1 MKRIVAAILAVVLLL
16 QGCYSYRDMN
26 RILYY
31 TMGIFDVVDN
41 DIFLYAEF
49 LKAYRGEGDKAGS
62 ERRVVSYGKG
72 STIAEAAE
80 QMRRATN
87 YPHEYA
93 GGKTAIFTKAYAE
106 HGTYGLFD
114 FYGRDQKPSLR
125 QYLFVL
131 DSPTTEIL
139 DLELE
144 EEQFLGLY
152 LYEMLNTTRHSLG
165 IISTQLYQFVED
177 TNTGSGTVVVPIIK
191 IRQYEEEK
199 NKPKDEKSDQKD
211 GQQQGSQKGEQQ
223 QGGDQ
228 QEGQSQQKQAQGK
241 LLNNPHIIVDGAAV
255 FVGGKMEQTLSDAE
269 TNAFNLLDSPVIG
282 GLLES
287 PNPEHPKYMVGYSI
301 IKSKPKR
308 KLEMIDSRIKL
319 HYTVNLRV
327 VLLDSTTTLSSDLKE
342 TQEAIKKSLADRLRS
357 DTIAMY
363 NRMKEKG
370 IDILNVKKDVDIRF
384 CSEKIENPLDITDFD
399 VTFNITLDGTGKIRH
414 GLV

>member
-41 DIFLYAEF
+41 DYFFYAEF

-62 ERRVVSYGKG
+62 ERRVVSYGQG

-80 QMRRATN
+80 QIRRATN

-93 GGKTAIFTKAYAE
+93 GGKTVIFTKAYAE

-125 QYLFVL
+125 QYIFVL

-152 LYEMLNTTRHSLG
+152 LYEMLNTTKHSLG
-165 IISTQLYQFVED
+165 IISTQSYQFIEA
-177 TNTGSGTVVVPIIK
+177 TNTGSRTVVVPIIK

-199 NKPKDEKSDQKD
+199 NKPKEKKNEQGDE
-211 GQQQGSQKGEQQ
+211 QQQGSQKDEQ

-228 QEGQSQQKQAQGK
+228 QEGQTQQKQQQGK
-241 LLNNPHIIVDGAAV
+241 LLNNPHIIVDGSAV

-287 PNPEHPKYMVGYSI
+287 PNPEHPKDMVGYSI

-308 KLEMIDSRIKL
+308 KLELIDSRIKL
-319 HYTVNLRV
+319 YYTVNLRV
-327 VLLDSTTTLSSDLKE
+327 VLLDSTTTLSSDQKQ

-357 DTIAMY
+357 DTISMY
-363 NRMKEKG
+363 NRMKEDG
-370 IDILNVKKDVDIRF
+370 IDILNVKRDVDIRF
-384 CSEKIENPLDITDFD
+384 CSEMIENPLDITDFD
-399 VTFNITLDGTGKIRH
+399 VKFNITLDGTGKIRH

>member
-1 MKRIVAAILAVVLLL
+1 M
-16 QGCYSYRDMN
+16 
-26 RILYY
+26 
-31 TMGIFDVVDN
+31 
-41 DIFLYAEF
+41 
-49 LKAYRGEGDKAGS
+49 
-62 ERRVVSYGKG
+62 SYGQG

-80 QMRRATN
+80 QIRRATN

-93 GGKTAIFTKAYAE
+93 GGKTVIFTRAYAE

-125 QYLFVL
+125 QYIFVL

-152 LYEMLNTTRHSLG
+152 LYEMLNTTKHSLG
-165 IISTQLYQFVED
+165 IISTQSYQFIEA
-177 TNTGSGTVVVPIIK
+177 TNTGSRTVVVPIIK

-199 NKPKDEKSDQKD
+199 NKPKEKKNEQGDE
-211 GQQQGSQKGEQQ
+211 QQQGSQKDEQ
-223 QGGDQ
+223 QGGDK
-228 QEGQSQQKQAQGK
+228 QEGQTQQKQQQGK
-241 LLNNPHIIVDGAAV
+241 LLNNPHIIVDGSAV

-287 PNPEHPKYMVGYSI
+287 PNPEHPKDMVGYSI

-308 KLEMIDSRIKL
+308 KLELIDSRIKL
-319 HYTVNLRV
+319 YYTVNLRV

-357 DTIAMY
+357 DTISMY
-363 NRMKEKG
+363 NRMKEDG
-370 IDILNVKKDVDIRF
+370 IDILNVKRDVDIRF
-384 CSEKIENPLDITDFD
+384 CSEMIENPLDITDFD
-399 VTFNITLDGTGKIRH
+399 VKFNIALDGTGKIRH

>member
-41 DIFLYAEF
+41 DYFFYAEF

-62 ERRVVSYGKG
+62 ERRVVSYGQG

-80 QMRRATN
+80 QIRRATN

-93 GGKTAIFTKAYAE
+93 GGKTVIFTKAYAE

-125 QYLFVL
+125 QYIFVL

-152 LYEMLNTTRHSLG
+152 LYEMLNTIKHSLG
-165 IISTQLYQFVED
+165 IISTQSYQFIEA
-177 TNTGSGTVVVPIIK
+177 TNTGSRTVVVPIIK

-199 NKPKDEKSDQKD
+199 NKPKEKKNEQGDE
-211 GQQQGSQKGEQQ
+211 QQQGSQKDEQ
-223 QGGDQ
+223 QGGDK
-228 QEGQSQQKQAQGK
+228 QEGQTQQKQQQGK
-241 LLNNPHIIVDGAAV
+241 LLNNPHIIVDGSAV

-287 PNPEHPKYMVGYSI
+287 PNPEHPKDMVGYSI

-308 KLEMIDSRIKL
+308 KLELIDSRIKL
-319 HYTVNLRV
+319 YYTVNLRV

-357 DTIAMY
+357 DTISMY
-363 NRMKEKG
+363 NRMKEDG
-370 IDILNVKKDVDIRF
+370 IDILNVKRDVDIRF
-384 CSEKIENPLDITDFD
+384 CSEMIENPLDITDFD
-399 VTFNITLDGTGKIRH
+399 VKFNITLDGTGKIRH

>member
-41 DIFLYAEF
+41 DYFFYAEF

-62 ERRVVSYGKG
+62 ERRVVSYGQG

-80 QMRRATN
+80 QIRRATN

-93 GGKTAIFTKAYAE
+93 GGKTVIFTRAYAE

-125 QYLFVL
+125 QYIFVL

-152 LYEMLNTTRHSLG
+152 LYEMLNTTKHSLG
-165 IISTQLYQFVED
+165 IISTQSYQFIEA
-177 TNTGSGTVVVPIIK
+177 TNTGSRTVVVPIIK

-199 NKPKDEKSDQKD
+199 NKPKEKKNEQGDE
-211 GQQQGSQKGEQQ
+211 QQQGSQKDEQ
-223 QGGDQ
+223 QGGDK
-228 QEGQSQQKQAQGK
+228 QEGQTQQKQQQGK
-241 LLNNPHIIVDGAAV
+241 LLNNPHIIVDGSAV

-287 PNPEHPKYMVGYSI
+287 PNPEHPKDMVGYSI

-308 KLEMIDSRIKL
+308 KLELIDSRIKL
-319 HYTVNLRV
+319 YYTVNLRV

-357 DTIAMY
+357 DTISMY
-363 NRMKEKG
+363 NRMKEDG
-370 IDILNVKKDVDIRF
+370 IDILNVKRDVDIRF
-384 CSEKIENPLDITDFD
+384 CSEMIENPLDITDFD
-399 VTFNITLDGTGKIRH
+399 VKFNITLDGTGKIRH